1 MQSLAEKLEVSR
13 SELLDMGLRGNTLLN
28 FRLGAKALEV
38 IDEKSREVFRILVTE
53 QKPMSFISVPES
65 LEDEGEQQAP
75 KGADVQNSLFGA
87 SPEDES
93 EQQTLHQI
101 LEDQYADRRHTDNR
115 LQTKLTADALDKSLL
130 KISTEAES
138 YYQEQ
143 GVDLLYLALGFLTW
157 YEHES
162 SSTPRKAPL
171 VLVPVAL
178 ERSSARASYKV
189 AYTQADLGPNL
200 TLANKLKSEFEI
212 TLPEFGEELDID
224 GYLKEVAD
232 SVDHQPRW
240 QVQADEIALGFFSFG
255 KFQMY
260 QDLDPD
266 NWPEDHKP
274 YDHEVLQKLLDGG
287 FGGVGDGS
295 LSTPSEETSSEL
307 LDFTDLHFV
316 LDADSSQTQAVM
328 AVKQDANLVI
338 QGPPGTGKSQTI
350 ANIIAEALADKKT
363 VLFVAEKMAALEVV
377 KRRLDECHLGD
388 AVLELHS
395 HKSNKSA
402 VLQELRRT
410 LELGPPAVES
420 HAAKKRRHAQLREQL
435 DAYCREVNR
444 PILTSG
450 TSYINAQGHL
460 LNLKEEAGERELP
473 ALDFAEFRHWD
484 GDDFTNACANV
495 RELVEHLEAMGTPAQ
510 NPFAQ
515 STIEHISPIEQNEVV
530 TCLTKALASLSNCWK
545 LGDTL
550 SEEMGLDGPEDLA
563 NIRAICR
570 AGERV
575 LNAPSL
581 EGVQL
586 TASDW
591 KHRGEQIEAL
601 IQAGEEM
608 TALQDKWREQ
618 LIEQAW
624 QANLLSVRQAWATT
638 GRHWWRFI
646 FPSFRRA
653 QRTLQGL
660 VKGELPAGAEACVA
674 LIDDIL
680 KHQALREPYTEH
692 ECLGESLLGI
702 QWKGPR
708 SDWSSLKVLS
718 AYIVELHKE
727 VGEDMVPEGL
737 LKFLENG
744 GKLEGGEEQL
754 EALERTA
761 GELKELIDEVSQRLG
776 MEARSI
782 EEQPLVAMEDELN
795 HWRDQIG
802 TLEQMARYNHLRK
815 KLCASEL
822 EQIDRLS
829 YDWTWPPALLLTSL
843 KKAYY
848 EGLVNEAY
856 NKSETLKRFNRMSHE
871 SAIVEFRRLDE
882 DLLYHAQEEL
892 VLKHY
897 HSLPAANA
905 AGEMAIIRREI
916 NKKRRHMPIR
926 RLITQAGRAIQQIK
940 PVFMMSPMSVATYLE
955 QGALNFDLVVFD
967 EASQVKV
974 VDAIGPI
981 LRGKQVVV
989 VGDTRQMPPTDF
1001 FNKALELD
1009 DEESQTADIESI
1021 LSMFLSQGAPESMLR
1036 WHYRSRH
1043 DSLIAVSNR
1052 EFYDGRLMIFPS
1064 PGVNP
1069 YAKGLTFNHLS
1080 ESVYERGSSRT
1091 NPMEACAVAEAVMR
1105 HAKVHPDMTLG
1116 VVAFS
1121 TAQRDCILLE
1131 IERLRRLDPSCEE
1144 FFTTSALEG
1153 FFVKNLENVQGDERD
1168 VIFISIGY
1176 GRTAAG
1182 NVSTGFGPVNREGGE
1197 RRLNVLITRARLAME
1212 VFSNFTAD
1220 DIKTESNS
1228 PFGVRALKS
1237 FLHYAQTGELDH
1249 RHETGKEADSPFEEA
1264 VSDAIRHLGYD
1275 IEPQVGSAG
1284 FYIDI
1289 AVRDPEKPGR
1299 YILAVECDGASYHS
1313 SATARDRD
1321 RLRQSVLE
1329 GLGWRFHRIWSTDW
1343 FRDPHKESVR
1353 LKDSID
1359 QALRFYEAEE
1369 THTEQPRVAEQPKRI
1384 ERDEPTENNLQA
1396 DAYVLATSDL
1406 GIANFAEIHE
1416 LPLNNV
1422 AQAMRKV
1429 IDIEGPVHLTEAARR
1444 LAESAGFARVGSRM
1458 LGHIKRAATYGQRNG
1473 FLYLEGD
1480 FLFADSDKPVRVR
1493 DRSDMPP
1500 TVKKIE
1506 LVPDEEVQA
1515 ALVTAIHAAFSMS
1528 EEEAIS
1534 EALSLMGFRRV
1545 TAKANQKVGSA
1556 LRKLVQDGAVTVE
1569 GDKVSVA

>member
-1 MQSLAEKLEVSR
+1 MQFLAEKLEVSR
-13 SELLDMGLRGNTLLN
+13 AELLDMGLRGNTLLN
-28 FRLGAKALEV
+28 FRHGAKTLAV
-38 IDEKSREVFRILVTE
+38 IGEKSPEVFRILVTE
-53 QKPMSFISVPES
+53 QKPMAFIPVP
-65 LEDEGEQQAP
+65 LEDESDQRALE
-75 KGADVQNSLFGA
+75 
-87 SPEDES
+87 
-93 EQQTLHQI
+93 QI
-101 LEDQYADRRHTDNR
+101 LADQDADQRHTDNR

-130 KISTEAES
+130 KISTEAEG

-157 YEHES
+157 FEHES
-162 SSTPRKAPL
+162 SSVPRKAPL

-178 ERSSARASYKV
+178 ERGSARARYKV
-189 AYTQADLGPNL
+189 AYTQADLGSNL

-212 TLPEFGEELDID
+212 TLPEFEEELDVD

-232 SVDHQPRW
+232 SVDHQPCW

-266 NWPEDHKP
+266 NWPKDRKP
-274 YDHEVLQKLLDGG
+274 HDHEVMQKLLDGG

-295 LSTPSEETSSEL
+295 LSTSSEETSSEL
-307 LDFTDLHFV
+307 LDLTDLHFV

-328 AVKQDANLVI
+328 AVKQGANLVI

-350 ANIIAEALADKKT
+350 TNIIAEALADEKT

-402 VLQELRRT
+402 VLQELRHT
-410 LELGPPAVES
+410 LELGPPVVEN
-420 HAAKKRRHAQLREQL
+420 HAAKKRRHTELREQL
-435 DAYCREVNR
+435 DAYCQEVNR

-460 LNLKEEAGERELP
+460 LKLKEEAGERELP

-484 GDDFTNACANV
+484 GDAFTNACANV
-495 RELVEHLEAMGTPAQ
+495 RELVGHLEAMGTPAH

-515 STIEHISPIEQNEVV
+515 STLAHISPIEQNEVV
-530 TCLTKALASLSNCWK
+530 TRLTKALGLLSDCWK
-545 LGDTL
+545 LGDIL
-550 SEEMGLDGPEDLA
+550 AGEMDLDGPENLA
-563 NIRAICR
+563 AMRAICR

-575 LNAPSL
+575 LNAPTL
-581 EGVQL
+581 EGVQI
-586 TASDW
+586 TAADW
-591 KHRGEQIEAL
+591 KLRGEQIEEL
-601 IQAGEEM
+601 IQAGEEIK
-608 TALQDKWREQ
+608 ALQDKRREQ

-660 VKGELPAGAEACVA
+660 VKGELPASAEACVE

-680 KHQALREPYTEH
+680 RYQVLREPYTER
-692 ECLGESLLGI
+692 ERLGESLLGI
-702 QWKGPR
+702 QWKGLR

-718 AYIVELHKE
+718 AWIVELHKE
-727 VGEDMVPEGL
+727 VGESTVPAGL
-737 LKFLENG
+737 LKFLESG
-744 GKLEGGEEQL
+744 GKLKGREEQL
-754 EALERTA
+754 AMLERTV
-761 GELKELIDEVSQRLG
+761 GELRELIDEVSQRLG

-782 EEQPLVAMEDELN
+782 DEQPLAAMEDELYR
-795 HWRDQIG
+795 WRDQIG
-802 TLEQMARYNHLRK
+802 ALEQMAYYNHLRK

-822 EQIDRLS
+822 GQIDRLS

-856 NKSETLKRFNRMSHE
+856 NKNETLKRFNRVGHE
-871 SAIVEFRRLDE
+871 SAIAEFRRLDE
-882 DLLYHAQEEL
+882 ELLYHAQEEL

-905 AGEMAIIRREI
+905 AGEMAIIRREV

-955 QGALNFDLVVFD
+955 QGVLDFDLVVFD

-1021 LSMFLSQGAPESMLR
+1021 LSMFLSQGASESMLR

-1069 YAKGLTFNHLS
+1069 YAKGLTFNHLP

-1091 NPMEACAVAEAVMR
+1091 NPIEACAVAEAVMR
-1105 HAKVHPDMTLG
+1105 HAKAHPDMTLG

-1121 TAQRDCILLE
+1121 TAQRDRILLE

-1144 FFTTSALEG
+1144 FFTTGKLEG

-1168 VIFISIGY
+1168 VIFISVGY

-1182 NVSTGFGPVNREGGE
+1182 NVSRGFGPVNREGGE

-1264 VSDAIRHLGYD
+1264 VSDAICQLGYD

-1343 FRDPHKESVR
+1343 FRDPPRESVR
-1353 LKDSID
+1353 LKNSIE
-1359 QALRFYEAEE
+1359 QALRSEGK
-1369 THTEQPRVAEQPKRI
+1369 PGVAEQSKRI
-1384 ERDEPTENNLQA
+1384 ERGELTENNLQA
-1396 DAYVLATSDL
+1396 DAYVLATGDL
-1406 GIANFAEIHE
+1406 GIADSAEIHE

-1429 IDIEGPVHLTEAARR
+1429 VDIEGPVHLKEATRR

-1458 LGHIKRAATYGQRNG
+1458 LGHIKRAAEYGQRNG
-1473 FLYLEGD
+1473 FLYSEGD
-1480 FLFADSDKPVRVR
+1480 FLFANSDKPVRVR

-1500 TVKKIE
+1500 AVKKIE
-1506 LVPDEEVQA
+1506 LVPDEEISE
-1515 ALVTAIHAAFSMS
+1515 ALVTAVQAAFSMS

-1545 TAKANQKVGSA
+1545 TAKAKQKVGSA
-1556 LRKLVQDGAVTVE
+1556 LRKLVQDGTATVE

>member
-1 MQSLAEKLEVSR
+1 MQILSEKLEVSR
-13 SELLDMGLRGNTLLN
+13 AELLDMGLRGNTLLN
-28 FRLGAKALEV
+28 FRPGAKTLAV
-38 IDEKSREVFRILVTE
+38 IDEKSREVFRLLVAE
-53 QKPMSFISVPES
+53 QKQLAFIPAPASMEAES
-65 LEDEGEQQAP
+65 DPQALP
-75 KGADVQNSLFGA
+75 
-87 SPEDES
+87 
-93 EQQTLHQI
+93 QI
-101 LEDQYADRRHTDNR
+101 LEDEDADRRHTDNR
-115 LQTKLTADALDKSLL
+115 LQTQLSADALDKSLL
-130 KISTEAES
+130 KISAEAES

-157 YEHES
+157 YEAES
-162 SSTPRKAPL
+162 SSIPRKAPL
-171 VLVPVAL
+171 VLVPVSL
-178 ERSSARASYKV
+178 ERVSARARYKV

-212 TLPEFGEELDID
+212 TLPEFGEELDLD
-224 GYLKEVAD
+224 GYLEEVAAG
-232 SVDHQPRW
+232 VGHLPRW

-266 NWPEDHKP
+266 NWPEGHKP
-274 YDHEVLQKLLDGG
+274 YDHEVLQKLLAAG
-287 FGGVGDGS
+287 FGGGGDG
-295 LSTPSEETSSEL
+295 LPATPRAEAAPVAL
-307 LDFTDLHFV
+307 ADLHFV

-328 AVKQDANLVI
+328 AVKQDSNLVI

-350 ANIIAEALADKKT
+350 TNIIAEALADEKT

-410 LELGPPAVES
+410 LELGPPAVDNHE
-420 HAAKKRRHAQLREQL
+420 AKKHRHAELRQQL
-435 DAYCREVNR
+435 DAYCSAVNR

-450 TSYINAQGHL
+450 TNYINAQGHL
-460 LNLKEEAGERELP
+460 LKLSEEAGERELP
-473 ALDFAEFRHWD
+473 VLDFAGLRHWD
-484 GDDFTNACANV
+484 EATFTSACAHV
-495 RELVEHLEAMGTPAQ
+495 RALVEHLEAMGTPAQ
-510 NPFAQ
+510 SPFAE
-515 STIEHISPIEQNEVV
+515 STLEHVSPIEQNEIV
-530 TCLTKALASLSNCWK
+530 TCLTQALSALDNGRNLGNSLAEK
-545 LGDTL
+545 
-550 SEEMGLDGPEDLA
+550 MGLDRPATLA
-563 NIRAICR
+563 AMRAIGR

-575 LNAPSL
+575 LNAPPL
-581 EGVQL
+581 AGVPL
-586 TASDW
+586 TAADW
-591 KHRGEQIEAL
+591 QYRGEQVEAL
-601 IQAGEEM
+601 LQAGAEM
-608 TALQDKWREQ
+608 AALQDERREQ
-618 LIEQAW
+618 VIEQAW
-624 QANLLSVRQAWATT
+624 QADLLSVRQAWATT
-638 GRHWWRFI
+638 GRRWWRFV

-660 VKGELPAGAEACVA
+660 VKGELPAEANACVA

-680 KHQALREPYTEH
+680 KYQVLCAAYTEH
-692 ECLGESLLGI
+692 EHLGESLLGT
-702 QWKGPR
+702 QWKGPS
-708 SDWSSLKVLS
+708 SDWPALKVLS
-718 AYIVELHKE
+718 AWVVELHRE
-727 VGEDMVPEGL
+727 VGEGAVPEGV
-737 LKFLENG
+737 LKFLQDG
-744 GKLEGGEEQL
+744 GKLEGGGEPL
-754 EALERTA
+754 AALERTT
-761 GELKELIDEVSQRLG
+761 GKLKERIDEVSQRLG
-776 MEARSI
+776 TEARSV
-782 EEQPLVAMEDELN
+782 EDRPLGELAAELN
-795 HWRDQIG
+795 RWRDQIG
-802 TLEQMARYNHLRK
+802 ALEPLAHYNYLRK
-815 KLCASEL
+815 KLRASEL
-822 EQIDRLS
+822 EPIERLS
-829 YDWTWPPALLLTSL
+829 YDWAGPPALLLTAL
-843 KKAYY
+843 EKAYY
-848 EGLVNEAY
+848 EGLVHEAY
-856 NKSETLKRFNRMSHE
+856 NTSETIKRFNRQSHE
-871 SAIVEFRRLDE
+871 SAIAEFRRLDE
-882 DLLYHAQEEL
+882 ELLHHAQEAL

-897 HSLPAANA
+897 RRLPAANA
-905 AGEMAIIRREI
+905 AGQMAIIRREI
-916 NKKRRHMPIR
+916 NKKRRHLPIR
-926 RLITQAGRAIQQIK
+926 QLIAQAGQAIQQIK

-955 QGALNFDLVVFD
+955 QGALDFDLVVFD

-1001 FNKALELD
+1001 FTKALELE

-1052 EFYDGRLMIFPS
+1052 EFYGGRLMIFPS

-1069 YAKGLTFNHLS
+1069 YAKGLAFNHLP

-1091 NPMEACAVAEAVMR
+1091 NPLEARAVAEAVMH
-1105 HAKVHPDMTLG
+1105 HAQAHPDLTLG

-1144 FFTTSALEG
+1144 FFTTGALEG

-1182 NVSTGFGPVNREGGE
+1182 NMSASFGPVNREGGE

-1220 DIKTESNS
+1220 DMKTEGHS

-1237 FLHYAQTGELDH
+1237 FLHYAQTGALEHH
-1249 RHETGKEADSPFEEA
+1249 RDETGKGPDSPFEEA
-1264 VSDAIRHLGYD
+1264 VSDAIRRLGYD
-1275 IEPQVGSAG
+1275 VEPQVGSAG

-1289 AVRDPEKPGR
+1289 AVRDPQKPGR

-1321 RLRQSVLE
+1321 RLRQRVLE

-1343 FRDPHKESVR
+1343 FRDPHRESAR
-1353 LKDSID
+1353 LADSIA
-1359 QALRFYEAEE
+1359 QALHAAEE
-1369 THTEQPRVAEQPKRI
+1369 SLPPKPTPPVI
-1384 ERDEPTENNLQA
+1384 IRDEPTENNLQA
-1396 DAYVLATSDL
+1396 PPYVLATGDL
-1406 GIANFAEIHE
+1406 GLDEFAEIHE
-1416 LPLNNV
+1416 LPLDAV

-1458 LGHIKRAATYGQRNG
+1458 LGHIKRAAEGGHRNG
-1473 FLYLEGD
+1473 LLHLEGD
-1480 FLFADSDKPVRVR
+1480 FLFADGDKPVWVR

-1500 TVKKIE
+1500 TVKDIE
-1506 LVPDEEVQA
+1506 LVPDEEIRV
-1515 ALVTAIHAAFSMS
+1515 ALLTAIRAAFSLS
-1528 EEEAIS
+1528 EAEAIA
-1534 EALSLMGFRRV
+1534 EALALMGFRRV
-1545 TAKANQKVGSA
+1545 TAKAKQKVRSA
-1556 LRKLVQDGAVTVE
+1556 LRKLVQDSAVTTTRD
-1569 GDKVSVA
+1569 DKISVA

>member
-1 MQSLAEKLEVSR
+1 MSSLAEKLEVSR

-28 FRLGAKALEV
+28 FRLGAKTIEV
-38 IDEKSREVFRILVTE
+38 IDEKSREVFQILVAK
-53 QKPMSFISVPES
+53 QKPMAFIPVPAS
-65 LEDEGEQQAP
+65 QEDENDSQALP
-75 KGADVQNSLFGA
+75 KIS
-87 SPEDES
+87 
-93 EQQTLHQI
+93 
-101 LEDQYADRRHTDNR
+101 EDQCADRRHTDNR

-130 KISTEAES
+130 KICAEAEG

-157 YEHES
+157 YEDES

-171 VLVPVAL
+171 VLVPVSL
-178 ERSSARASYKV
+178 ERGSARARYKV

-224 GYLKEVAD
+224 GYLKDAAD
-232 SVDHQPRW
+232 LVCLHQPRW
-240 QVQADEIALGFFSFG
+240 LVQADEIALGFFSFG

-266 NWPEDHKP
+266 NWPADHKP
-274 YDHEVLQKLLDGG
+274 YDHEVLQKLLASG
-287 FGGVGDGS
+287 FGGGGDG
-295 LSTPSEETSSEL
+295 LLPTPREETSSAPVEL
-307 LDFTDLHFV
+307 ADLHLV
-316 LDADSSQTQAVM
+316 LDADSSQTQAVA
-328 AVKQDANLVI
+328 AVKQDANLII

-350 ANIIAEALADKKT
+350 TNIIAEALADEKT

-410 LELGPPAVES
+410 LELGSPDVEN
-420 HAAKKRRHAQLREQL
+420 HEAKKHRHAQLREQL
-435 DAYCREVNR
+435 DAYVREVNR

-450 TSYINAQGHL
+450 TSYVNAQGHL
-460 LNLKEEAGERELP
+460 LKLREEAGEHELP
-473 ALDFAEFRHWD
+473 KLDFAEFRHWD
-484 GDDFTNACANV
+484 EDAFTNACV
-495 RELVEHLEAMGTPAQ
+495 YMRELVEHLEALGTPAQ
-510 NPFAQ
+510 SPFAQ
-515 STIEHISPIEQNEVV
+515 STLEHISPIEQNGIV
-530 TCLTKALASLSNCWK
+530 TRLTKALASLGNCRK
-545 LGDTL
+545 LGDPL
-550 SEEMGLDGPEDLA
+550 SEKMGLDGPENLA
-563 NIRAICR
+563 DMSAICR

-575 LNAPSL
+575 LNAPPL
-581 EGVQL
+581 EGVPL
-586 TASDW
+586 TAADW
-591 KHRGEQIEAL
+591 KYRSEQIEAL
-601 IQAGEEM
+601 LQAGADL
-608 TALQDKWREQ
+608 TTLQDKRREQ

-624 QANLLSVRQAWATT
+624 QADLLSVRQAWATT
-638 GRHWWRFI
+638 GKHWWRFI

-653 QRTLQGL
+653 RRTLQGL
-660 VKGELPAGAEACVA
+660 VKGELPADAKACVA

-680 KHQALREPYTEH
+680 KCQALRESYAAHEH
-692 ECLGESLLGI
+692 LGESLLGI

-708 SDWSSLKVLS
+708 SDWSALKALS
-718 AYIVELHKE
+718 ASIIGLHQE
-727 VGEDMVPEGL
+727 VGEGAVPEGL
-737 LKFLENG
+737 LKFLESG
-744 GKLEGGEEQL
+744 GKLRGCEEQL

-761 GELKELIDEVSQRLG
+761 GELKGLIDEVNQRLG
-776 MEARSI
+776 IKVRSI
-782 EEQPLVAMEDELN
+782 EKRPLDALEDELN
-795 HWRDQIG
+795 RWHDQIG
-802 TLEQMARYNHLRK
+802 TLELMARYNHLRK
-815 KLCASEL
+815 KLRASKL
-822 EQIDRLS
+822 ERIAQLS
-829 YDWTWPPALLLTSL
+829 YDWTCPPALLLTSL

-848 EGLVNEAY
+848 EGLVDEAY
-856 NKSETLKRFNRMSHE
+856 SKSETIKRFNRMSHE
-871 SAIVEFRRLDE
+871 SAIAEFRRLDE
-882 DLLYHAQEEL
+882 ELLYHAQEEL

-926 RLITQAGRAIQQIK
+926 QLIAQAGRAIQQIK

-955 QGALNFDLVVFD
+955 QGALDFDLVVFD

-1001 FNKALELD
+1001 FTKALELD
-1009 DEESQTADIESI
+1009 DESQTADIESI
-1021 LSMFLSQGAPESMLR
+1021 LSMFSSQGAPEAMLR

-1052 EFYDGRLMIFPS
+1052 EFYEGRLMIFPS

-1069 YAKGLTFNHLS
+1069 YAKGLTFNYQS
-1080 ESVYERGSSRT
+1080 ESVYERGGSRT

-1105 HAKVHPDMTLG
+1105 HAQAHPDMTLG

-1121 TAQRDCILLE
+1121 TAQRDCVLLE

-1144 FFTTSALEG
+1144 FFTTDALEG

-1168 VIFISIGY
+1168 MIFISIGY
-1176 GRTAAG
+1176 GRTVAG
-1182 NVSTGFGPVNREGGE
+1182 NMSTSFGPVNREGGE

-1237 FLHYAQTGELDH
+1237 FLHYAQTGELEH
-1249 RHETGKEADSPFEEA
+1249 RRETGREADSPFEEA
-1264 VSDAIRHLGYD
+1264 VSDAIRQLGYD

-1289 AVRDPEKPGR
+1289 AVRDPQKPGR

-1343 FRDPHKESVR
+1343 FRDPHRESVR
-1353 LKDSID
+1353 LEDSID

-1369 THTEQPRVAEQPKRI
+1369 THAEQPRAPAPPKCI
-1384 ERDEPTENNLQA
+1384 KRDEPTENNLPV
-1396 DAYVLATSDL
+1396 DDYVLATDDL
-1406 GIANFAEIHE
+1406 GLAKFAEIHE
-1416 LPLNNV
+1416 LPLGSV

-1444 LAESAGFARVGSRM
+1444 LVKSRVGPRI
-1458 LGHIKRAATYGQRNG
+1458 LEHITRAAEYGQKNG
-1473 FLYLEGD
+1473 FLHLEGD
-1480 FLFADSDKPVRVR
+1480 FLFTGSDKPVRVR

-1506 LVPDEEVQA
+1506 LVPDEEIHV
-1515 ALVTAIHAAFSMS
+1515 ALITAIRAAFSLS
-1528 EEEAIS
+1528 KEEAIS

-1569 GDKVSVA
+1569 DDKVSVA

>member
-1 MQSLAEKLEVSR
+1 MKLLAERLEVSR

-28 FRLGAKALEV
+28 FRPGAKTLGV
-38 IDEKSREVFRILVTE
+38 IDEKSREVFQILVAE
-53 QKPMSFISVPES
+53 QKPMAFIPVPAS
-65 LEDEGEQQAP
+65 LEDESDPQALP
-75 KGADVQNSLFGA
+75 K
-87 SPEDES
+87 
-93 EQQTLHQI
+93 I

-115 LQTKLTADALDKSLL
+115 LQTKLTADELDKSLL
-130 KISTEAES
+130 KISTEAEG

-157 YEHES
+157 YEDES

-178 ERSSARASYKV
+178 ERGSARAHYKV

-200 TLANKLKSEFEI
+200 TLASKLKGEFEI

-232 SVDHQPRW
+232 SVDHQSRW

-274 YDHEVLQKLLDGG
+274 YDHEVLQKLLDSGLG
-287 FGGVGDGS
+287 EGSDRS
-295 LSTPSEETSSEL
+295 LSTSSEETSSALPEL
-307 LDFTDLHFV
+307 ADLHFV

-328 AVKQDANLVI
+328 EAKQDANLVI

-350 ANIIAEALADKKT
+350 TNIIAEALADEKT

-402 VLQELRRT
+402 VLQELRRV
-410 LELGPPAVES
+410 LELGPPAVEN
-420 HAAKKRRHAQLREQL
+420 HAAKKRRHTQLREQL

-460 LNLKEEAGERELP
+460 LNLREEAGERELP

-484 GDDFTNACANV
+484 EDAFTNACANV
-495 RELVEHLEAMGTPAQ
+495 RELVEHLEVMGTPAQ
-510 NPFAQ
+510 SPFSQ
-515 STIEHISPIEQNEVV
+515 LTLEHISPIEQNEVV
-530 TCLTKALASLSNCWK
+530 ICMTKALASLSDCRK

-550 SEEMGLDGPEDLA
+550 SEKMGLDGPENLA
-563 NIRAICR
+563 DMSAICR
-570 AGERV
+570 AGERA
-575 LNAPSL
+575 LNAPPL
-581 EGVQL
+581 EEVPL
-586 TASDW
+586 TTVDW
-591 KHRGEQIEAL
+591 KHSGEQIEAL
-601 IQAGEEM
+601 IQVGEEM
-608 TALQDKWREQ
+608 TALQDKRREQ

-638 GRHWWRFI
+638 GQHWWRFI
-646 FPSFRRA
+646 VPSFRRA
-653 QRTLQGL
+653 RRTLQGL
-660 VKGELPAGAEACVA
+660 VKGELPAEAKACVS

-680 KHQALREPYTEH
+680 KYQVLREPYAAQEH
-692 ECLGESLLGI
+692 LGASLLGI
-702 QWKGPR
+702 QWKGER
-708 SDWSSLKVLS
+708 SDWDALKVLS
-718 AYIVELHKE
+718 AWIVELHKE
-727 VGEDMVPEGL
+727 VDEGAVPEGL
-737 LKFLENG
+737 LEFLESG
-744 GKLEGGEEQL
+744 GKLGGCEEQL
-754 EALERTA
+754 EALERVAT
-761 GELKELIDEVSQRLG
+761 GELKELIDGVSQRLG
-776 MEARSI
+776 MEVRSI
-782 EEQPLVAMEDELN
+782 EERPLADLENELRC
-795 HWRDQIG
+795 WLDQIG
-802 TLEQMARYNHLRK
+802 TLEQMAHYNHLRK

-871 SAIVEFRRLDE
+871 SAIAEFRRLDE

-955 QGALNFDLVVFD
+955 QGVLDFDLVVFD

-974 VDAIGPI
+974 ADAIGPI

-1001 FNKALELD
+1001 FTKALELD
-1009 DEESQTADIESI
+1009 DEESQTADVESI
-1021 LSMFLSQGAPESMLR
+1021 LSMFLAQGAPESMLR

-1043 DSLIAVSNR
+1043 DSLIAISNR
-1052 EFYDGRLMIFPS
+1052 EFYESRLMIFPS

-1069 YAKGLTFNHLS
+1069 YAKGLKFNYQP

-1091 NPMEACAVAEAVMR
+1091 NPMEARAVAEAVMS
-1105 HAKVHPDMTLG
+1105 HAKEHPDLTLG

-1131 IERLRRLDPSCEE
+1131 IERMRRLDPSCEA
-1144 FFTTSALEG
+1144 FFSTDALEG

-1182 NVSTGFGPVNREGGE
+1182 NVSMSFGPVNHEGGE

-1220 DIKTESNS
+1220 DMKTEGNS

-1237 FLHYAQTGELDH
+1237 FLHYAQSGELEQH
-1249 RHETGKEADSPFEEA
+1249 RDTSKEADSPFEEA
-1264 VSDAIRHLGYD
+1264 VGDAIRQLGYAF
-1275 IEPQVGSAG
+1275 EPQVGSAG

-1289 AVRDPEKPGR
+1289 AVRDPGKPSR

-1343 FRDPHKESVR
+1343 FRNPHRESMR

-1369 THTEQPRVAEQPKRI
+1369 THAEQSRVVAQPKRI

-1396 DAYVLATSDL
+1396 DAYVLATGDL
-1406 GIANFAEIHE
+1406 GITNFAEIHE

-1458 LGHIKRAATYGQRNG
+1458 LGHIKRAATYGRSNG
-1473 FLYLEGD
+1473 LLHYEGD
-1480 FLFADSDKPVRVR
+1480 FLFADSNKSVRVR
-1493 DRSDMPP
+1493 DRSDMPLSI
-1500 TVKKIE
+1500 KKIE
-1506 LVPDEEVQA
+1506 LVPDEEIHA
-1515 ALVTAIHAAFSMS
+1515 ALITAIHAAFSLS

-1556 LRKLVQDGAVTVE
+1556 LRKLVQGGAVTVE
-1569 GDKVSVA
+1569 DDKISVA